1 MTSSES
7 HNTNARTWE
16 TQTETFAAH
25 AARLHV
31 PLSATFELTARC
43 NLRCKMCYVSLDAEQ
58 AKKQGRELTAKEWI
72 DFGYQAADA
81 GSLYLLL
88 TGGEP
93 LLRTDFTEIYSE
105 LCQMGFIITINT
117 NATLMSDKYF
127 DLFSKYPPTA
137 VAVTLYGASPETYEK
152 VCGSAAGFEKT
163 VRGLEMFSKLP
174 TNLEVRT
181 TFIKDN
187 MDELEQ
193 VRAIADRFT
202 KRFAINY
209 LVFGSTRVENSGA
222 AKCRMSPQECLD
234 LDMENYRYYANL
246 DEAEKDPV
254 DPEVEEFFRSLS
266 PDRDFGMHLPPQI
279 IACLATKSMYWISW
293 DGKMLPCGTFDS
305 PYTQPLEE
313 GFIPAWN
320 RLPGL
325 FADIRHPK
333 ECYNCELREDQ
344 CPNCPGYMQADTG
357 GFEEKSEWLCELS
370 KVRAVRYSEPL

>member
-1 MTSSES
+1 
-7 HNTNARTWE
+7 
-16 TQTETFAAH
+16 
-25 AARLHV
+25 
-31 PLSATFELTARC
+31 
-43 NLRCKMCYVSLDAEQ
+43 MCYVSLDAAQ
-58 AKKQGRELTAKEWI
+58 AKKQGRELTAAQWI
-72 DFGYQAADA
+72 ELGRQAIDA
-81 GSLYLLL
+81 GSLNLLL

-105 LCQMGFIITINT
+105 LCQMGFIIIVNT
-117 NATLMSDKYF
+117 NATLMNDKYF

-152 VCGSAAGFEKT
+152 VCGQAGGFEKT
-163 VRGLEMFSKLP
+163 IRGLEMFSRIP

-187 MDELEQ
+187 MDELGQ
-193 VRAIADRFT
+193 VRAIANRFT
-202 KRFAINY
+202 KRFAINF
-209 LVFGSTRVENSGA
+209 LVFGSTRVEKSGA
-222 AKCRMSPQECLD
+222 SECRMSPQECMD
-234 LDMENYRYYANL
+234 LDTANHRYYANL

-254 DPEVEEFFRSLS
+254 DPEVEEYFKSLS
-266 PDRDFGMHLPPQI
+266 PDRDYGMHLPPQI
-279 IACLATKSMYWISW
+279 ISCLATKAMYWISW

-305 PYTQPLEE
+305 PYTQPLKE

-325 FADIRHPK
+325 FMDIRHPK
-333 ECYNCELREDQ
+333 ECYDCELMDGQ

-357 GFEEKSEWLCELS
+357 EFEKKSEWLCELS